1 MIAIWKRELLS
12 YLKSPVGYVYLF
24 LYLLISGSVF
34 NVFNLQS
41 GGSSDVTYYFFFNC
55 YTLILAIPLLTMKLF
70 PEERKNKTDQ
80 ILMTAP
86 VSITGM
92 VMGKFMAAYTL
103 FVASL
108 VPSIGAVMFLGF
120 NGYVQP
126 GIVIGS
132 VIALLL
138 MGAAYIAVAM
148 LMACITESQIIA
160 FMGGFFVLLLLNICS
175 MINDIIDNEIINKF
189 IDALAITS
197 RYETLAQGLFD
208 FTAIIYFLS
217 ITLISIFLI
226 IRVIDKRRWS

>member
-41 GGSSDVTYYFFFNC
+41 GGSSDVTSYFFFNC
-55 YTLILAIPLLTMKLF
+55 YTLILAVPLLTMKLF
-70 PEERKNKTDQ
+70 PEERRNKTDQ

-92 VMGKFMAAYTL
+92 VMGKFMAAYSL

-108 VPSIGAVMFLGF
+108 VPSVGAVLFLSF

-132 VIALLL
+132 MVALLL
-138 MGAAYIAVAM
+138 MGAAYIAISM

-175 MINDIIDNEIINKF
+175 MINDIIDNEIVNKF

-226 IRVIDKRRWS
+226 VRVIDKRRWS